1 MEKSNGEL
9 VWQKN
14 IPSKISP
21 KIGLYKDLLL
31 VTALKK
37 QENNQELT
45 TSEIYLISLNDQSK
59 GSIIGKIPI
68 SGEVW
73 SGTYLYN
80 DMVFIATLSG
90 MLYIFDANK
99 IKDFSNNSFD
109 EILIDSI
116 QLPHA
121 INSKLHFS
129 SNKIFL
135 SDVSGEFY
143 TININ
148 NLQDNKKVNIKNWM
162 ISSPLFYLD
171 KVYVFTINGDVF
183 LIDIDKH
190 EILESFS
197 TDKIIV
203 GDPKKLQID
212 SDNYILI
219 PTEKNGIE
227 IINNDPFDLG
237 TSLGRYPTDKKLYSS
252 PLINESNLIIHTQ
265 KSELLFFKLKNRD
278 MYYCLDLNEEK
289 ICD

>member
-1 MEKSNGEL
+1 M
-9 VWQKN
+9 
-14 IPSKISP
+14 
-21 KIGLYKDLLL
+21 
-31 VTALKK
+31 
-37 QENNQELT
+37 
-45 TSEIYLISLNDQSK
+45 
-59 GSIIGKIPI
+59 
-68 SGEVW
+68 
-73 SGTYLYN
+73 
-80 DMVFIATLSG
+80 
-90 MLYIFDANK
+90 
-99 IKDFSNNSFD
+99 
-109 EILIDSI
+109 
-116 QLPHA
+116 
-121 INSKLHFS
+121 
-129 SNKIFL
+129 
-135 SDVSGEFY
+135 
-143 TININ
+143 
-148 NLQDNKKVNIKNWM
+148 
-162 ISSPLFYLD
+162 D
-171 KVYVFTINGDVF
+171 KVYVFTVNGNVF
-183 LIDIDKH
+183 LIDVEKH